1 MKQKLDDDELKY
13 QYILVL
19 AYFISHYKKY
29 QFSEIGKLMGMT
41 YFETKKCI
49 DYLLEQ
55 KLLIIVEQFIII
67 SKKGEKLLKD
77 KGLDAFFTKS
87 DKKVGLSEKIN
98 INEIYIPIDFSLSE
112 QYIIDDYICQKE
124 KVKLTF
130 IKIMFHTFII
140 RKIINPSFPDSKV
153 ISQLEVAQ

>member
-19 AYFISHYKKY
+19 AYFISNYKKY

-112 QYIIDDYICQKE
+112 
-124 KVKLTF
+124 
-130 IKIMFHTFII
+130 
-140 RKIINPSFPDSKV
+140 
-153 ISQLEVAQ
+153 